1 MKNKNK
7 TLIADVIAIA
17 LPIILTLSALYMII
31 LLSRYSVV
39 SVKLI
44 ILASIAL
51 ISIVLLVDL
60 LCAYGFYTKKNIFKY
75 IAIGLS
81 LIFIILTAYGNYYIK
96 GINDGIDSIIVD
108 ENEKE
113 TVTVA
118 FVVYNNANIKS
129 TDDMKGSTIFGY
141 IDNTAFQEGNV
152 LALEEIDNLSLDVT
166 LKGYDNYSDLLLA
179 LFNNEVDVAAL
190 PDNYYEM
197 FVVNDGYEEY
207 LDKTLIIHT
216 YSKEISTAVVDL
228 VTKDI
233 TKEPFSVLIMGIDE
247 ARTDTLI
254 LATFNPQ
261 SMTITMTSIARDSFV
276 PIACYNNQQSDKITH
291 ARTVSRS
298 CTIETVENL
307 LGVDVDFFIE
317 VNFQGVVDIT
327 DALGGLWLTSPV
339 EFVGQDSSLERG
351 TYTIW
356 VNEGYQLMD
365 GEQVLAFARER
376 HNMPNGD
383 FSRQENQQQII
394 ETLATAL
401 LSMNDAN
408 EALKVIQAAG
418 TNISTNF
425 SLSQM
430 TQLLNYGIDALNN
443 TYVGEHNGSSVF
455 KIITTSITGYA
466 GWTYN
471 EGLELPL
478 WIYRLYNGS
487 IEDNAAIIERN
498 LQLDTTLKNYY
509 NADFDVVSPYY
520 NPSSYVADTYNEA
533 HVADNLPDFMPR
545 MVKDLWTLEDV
556 YAWKADN
563 SKFDRSWV
571 TIIAH
576 EVTATNEYSSMYND
590 SYSYHQIIDQSV
602 SYGVKISKVKT
613 LEVWYIMK
621 PVDCTIEDV
630 RNNSIYADQ
639 CGTNKIVPNFVGM
652 TLSDL
657 NSWKSNHTNVTV
669 NVTTLGKDDAG
680 YNASYAGKVSTQSV
694 SQYTK
699 FADINYTLNVT
710 YCDYLR
716 VTLDVVTLKAYTTRA
731 QVEAWFTTNWD
742 ATPTYTE
749 RYSAG
754 VNSGMVI
761 SISDSSQEYT
771 TNTTLR
777 DNTALTIV
785 ISKGNTLPTALPNF
799 VTSGLTYSDYVAYM
813 NSVGVAPKDV
823 SSFATVPNGGDT
835 TLSGKIVT
843 QSVAAGSTDY
853 SSVKDLILTIYE

>member
-7 TLIADVIAIA
+7 TLIPNIIAIA
-17 LPIILTLSALYMII
+17 LPIILTLSTLYLII
-31 LLSRYSVV
+31 LLSRYSAV
-39 SVKLI
+39 SAKLV
-44 ILASIAL
+44 ILVAIAL
-51 ISIVLLVDL
+51 VSIVLLIDL
-60 LCAYGFYTKKNIFKY
+60 LCTYGFYTKKNIFKY

-81 LIFIILTAYGNYYIK
+81 LIFIILTGYGNYYIQSL
-96 GINDGIDSIIVD
+96 NNGIDSIIVD

-113 TVTVA
+113 TATVA
-118 FVVYNNANIKS
+118 FVVYDNTNIKS
-129 TDDMKGSTIFGY
+129 TDDIKSSTIFGY

-152 LALEEIDNLSLDVT
+152 LALEEIDNLSLDVV

-207 LDKTLIIHT
+207 LDKTTIIHS
-216 YSKEISTAVVDL
+216 YSKEVSTDGVAA

-233 TKEPFSVLIMGIDE
+233 TTEPFTVLIMGIDE

-261 SMTITMTSIARDSFV
+261 SMTITMTSIARDSYV
-276 PIACYNNQQSDKITH
+276 PIACYTNNQSDKITH

-298 CTIETVENL
+298 CTIETVQNL

-317 VNFQGVVDIT
+317 VNFQGVVDIV

-365 GEQVLAFARER
+365 GQQVLAFARER
-376 HNMPNGD
+376 HHMPNGD

-394 ETLATAL
+394 ETLATTL
-401 LSMNDAN
+401 LGMSDAN
-408 EALKVIQAAG
+408 KALQVIQAAG

-430 TQLLNYGIDALNN
+430 TQLLNYGIDTLSN
-443 TYVGEHNGSSVF
+443 TYVGERNGSSVF
-455 KIITTSITGYA
+455 NIITTRLTGYA
-466 GWTYN
+466 SWTYN
-471 EGLELPL
+471 DGLELPL
-478 WIYRLYNGS
+478 WIYKLYNGS
-487 IEDNAAIIERN
+487 VADNVAIIKRN
-498 LQLDTTLKNYY
+498 LQLDTTLKNYFS
-509 NADFDVVSPYY
+509 ADFDVSSPYY
-520 NPSSYVADTYNEA
+520 APTSYVADTYAEA
-533 HVADNLPDFMPR
+533 EVHEKLPDFMKN
-545 MVKDLWTLEDV
+545 MVSGNWTLEDLYSWKSDSS
-556 YAWKADN
+556 YA
-563 SKFDRSWV
+563 RSGV
-571 TIIAH
+571 TIVAH
-576 EVTATNEYSSMYND
+576 EVTATNEYSSMYSD
-590 SYSYHQIIDQSV
+590 SYSYHQIIKQSV
-602 SYGVKISKVKT
+602 SYGVKISNIST
-613 LEVWYIMK
+613 LEVWYIVK

-630 RNNSIYADQ
+630 RNNSTYADQ

-652 TLSDL
+652 SLSDL

-680 YNASYAGKVSTQSV
+680 YNASYAGKVSAQSV

-699 FADINYTLNVT
+699 FVDINYTLNVT
-710 YCDYLR
+710 YCDYSR
-716 VTLDVVTLKAYTTRA
+716 VTLDVTTLKAYTTRA

-749 RYSAG
+749 RYSAS

-761 SISDSSQEYT
+761 SISDSTQEYT

-777 DNTALTIV
+777 DNTALTVV
-785 ISKGNTLPTALPNF
+785 ISKGNTLPTALPDF

-813 NSVGVAPKDV
+813 NSVEVAPKDV
-823 SSFATVPNGGDT
+823 SSFTIVPNGGDA
-835 TLSGKIVT
+835 TLSGKIAT
-843 QSVAAGSTDY
+843 QSVVAGSTDY
-853 SSVKDLILTIYE
+853 SSVKDLTLTIYE